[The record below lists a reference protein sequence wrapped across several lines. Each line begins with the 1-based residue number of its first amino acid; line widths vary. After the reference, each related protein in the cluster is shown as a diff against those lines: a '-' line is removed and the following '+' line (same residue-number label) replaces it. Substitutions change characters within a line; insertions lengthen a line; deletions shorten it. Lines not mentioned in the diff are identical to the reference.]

1 MKKKIGPWIIV
12 LCLFLCGFTFTE
24 FTSSEP
30 LVYVHGEFIFFDQA
44 PLVENGRLLLPIRAI
59 SERLGAKVV
68 WDAKTQE
75 TILTKDQLV
84 LTLKIGEKVIRIHD
98 GRLIPLDVAPRT
110 YEGRI
115 LLPLRAVIEALG
127 YTLSWEPS
135 TSTANIE
142 EVGALIL
149 EGLGDTHANRPSRW
163 AYISPIQQFSYKNEG
178 LAYAYESNGK
188 LIVQTPSRRLVLDQ
202 LYPLLG
208 DVISDELGHFYV
220 VWGLSNENSQTPIE
234 TLFISKYSPD
244 GQFIKSVGFE
254 GDSSPWGKD
263 NSAKTQIP
271 FDAGKSVSA
280 IQNGILVN
288 YHGKQRY
295 DGHQSDQVV
304 AVKIDDM
311 TPYFQENNTYTGHSF
326 NQSILYSKRSQDF
339 LFASQGDA
347 YPRGFRVNGMG
358 GDYGNQSDV
367 LFHFYLEANAA
378 YNMWVVNE
386 TFAQLGG
393 LVETSSG
400 LALVGASAK
409 SIGEKAKT
417 ETQNLFVQI
426 FDPTQS
432 QIDENK
438 FIGGTLRSGYTSF
451 DINDTQNR
459 PLSPVTDYGVLWLTN
474 DSKQNVV
481 SPQVVVGNDQ
491 IIILWSTEKSS
502 YYMVLSSNG
511 AIVKPVTELGRIPLN
526 SMEAPIFY
534 KNAVHWVSVENG
546 RLVKRMISLGPK

>member
-1 MKKKIGPWIIV
+1 MRKFTGPWIII

-30 LVYVHGEFIFFDQA
+30 LVYVRGEYIFFDQP
-44 PLVENGRLLLPIRAI
+44 PLVENGRLLLPIRAV

-68 WDAKTQE
+68 WDTKTQE
-75 TILTKDQLV
+75 TTLTKDQLV
-84 LTLKIGEKVIRIHD
+84 LTLKIGEKIIRIND
-98 GRLIPLDVAPRT
+98 GRRIPLDVAPRT
-110 YEGRI
+110 YKGRI
-115 LLPLRAVIEALG
+115 LLPLRAVIESLG

-135 TSTANIE
+135 TSTVNIE
-142 EVGALIL
+142 EVDTLIL
-149 EGLGDTHANRPSRW
+149 NDLANTHDTSPSRW
-163 AYISPIQQFSYKNEG
+163 AYVSPVQQFSYKNEG
-178 LAYAYESNGK
+178 LAFAYESKGK
-188 LIVQTPSRRLVLDQ
+188 LIVQTPSKRLVLDK

-208 DVISDELGHFYV
+208 DVISDEMGNFYV
-220 VWGLSNENSQTPIE
+220 VWGLSNENSQTPKE
-234 TLFISKYSPD
+234 TLFISKFSPE
-244 GQFIKSVGFE
+244 GQFVKSVGFE
-254 GDSSPWGKD
+254 GESSPWGKD

-280 IQNGILVN
+280 TQNGILVN

-304 AVKIDDM
+304 AVRINDM
-311 TPYFQENNTYTGHSF
+311 TPYFLENNTYTGHSF
-326 NQSILYSKRSQDF
+326 NQSILYSKKAQDF

-347 YPRGFRVNGMG
+347 YPRGFRVNGMN

-426 FDPTQS
+426 FDPS
-432 QIDENK
+432 KSLDENK
-438 FIGGTLRSGYTSF
+438 FIGGTLRSGHTSF
-451 DINDTQNR
+451 DINDTQNQ
-459 PLSPVTDYGVLWLTN
+459 PLSPVTDYGVHWLTN
-474 DSKQNVV
+474 YSDQNVI

-491 IIILWSTEKSS
+491 IIILWSTEKNS
-502 YYMVLSSNG
+502 YYVVLSSNG
-511 AIVKPVTELGRIPLN
+511 AIVKPITDLGQIPLN

-546 RLVKRMISLGPK
+546 RLVKRMISLSPQ